1 MFSVICQI
9 YFIYVIHK
17 FNEIFQIYSFMH
29 KRFSIELSIL
39 GAFPISMTGKSYKT
53 KFKMLMED
61 SIQFMSIGRMEN
73 I

>member
-1 MFSVICQI
+1 MFSVICQT

-17 FNEIFQIYSFMH
+17 FNEILNLFFLYT
-29 KRFSIELSIL
+29 RFSIELSSL
-39 GAFPISMTGKSYKT
+39 ETFPISMTYKT